1 MDKRFVILQEIGQGG
16 HGKVYRARDE
26 QLDRIV
32 AIKVFHDAQPE
43 GERLMKEARTLCRLT
58 HPGIISV
65 YDVSRISIAEG
76 EQTTITLS
84 EDISAQNEKLV
95 WAMIMEDLGDTDPLT
110 YVKEHGDDAALRI
123 AADIA
128 DALRAAH
135 ASGIYHCDLNN
146 SNVRVVRGHA
156 KVLDFSLAARTS
168 GRPYGTPAYRA
179 PEQTRGEEPTDK
191 TDVYGMGKL
200 LHVLLSRE
208 LPGAA
213 RGESGTPVAPA
224 NSKLGSLK
232 TVDALIGRMMDPD
245 PQRRP
250 SMEEVAKVCRASIR
264 SRSGWE
270 SRSLRRA
277 AGLVAAAAFAF
288 AGLLVFGRPWILRRG
303 SPSGP
308 ASPLSADTFT
318 VTVRVRGSAKDA
330 NLIPGVAGSKLL
342 LDLGSDR
349 RVATFDVNG
358 EATIKEVPARFHGQS
373 APLAV
378 EAPGYVIIDGAAS
391 FVLSKEPI
399 YISLAREET
408 PVAARLRVAIGIV
421 HRGRDVLM
429 VRRRYKE
436 GKLSWQFPAGIIKP
450 IQEPEQ
456 RIVDETLK
464 ETGVRIKIVGM
475 VGERISPETKVH
487 AIYFHGDYLSGDL
500 GNGEPNENAEVA
512 WVPANDVEKY
522 IITSMYQGVI
532 DLLSEIK
539 NGSVN

>member
-1 MDKRFVILQEIGQGG
+1 MLPAERRASGWLAGIFALRMLGLFLVLPVFALQA
-16 HGKVYRARDE
+16 RAY
-26 QLDRIV
+26 
-32 AIKVFHDAQPE
+32 A
-43 GERLMKEARTLCRLT
+43 G
-58 HPGIISV
+58 
-65 YDVSRISIAEG
+65 
-76 EQTTITLS
+76 
-84 EDISAQNEKLV
+84 
-95 WAMIMEDLGDTDPLT
+95 
-110 YVKEHGDDAALRI
+110 GDDPALVGL
-123 AADIA
+123 
-128 DALRAAH
+128 AL
-135 ASGIYHCDLNN
+135 GIYGL
-146 SNVRVVRGHA
+146 VQA
-156 KVLDFSLAARTS
+156 ML
-168 GRPYGTPAYRA
+168 
-179 PEQTRGEEPTDK
+179 Q
-191 TDVYGMGKL
+191 
-200 LHVLLSRE
+200 
-208 LPGAA
+208 LPLGAA
-213 RGESGTPVAPA
+213 SDRW
-224 NSKLGSLK
+224 
-232 TVDALIGRMMDPD
+232 GRK
-245 PQRRP
+245 R
-250 SMEEVAKVCRASIR
+250 VIV
-264 SRSGWE
+264 
-270 SRSLRRA
+270 
-277 AGLVAAAAFAF
+277 

-512 WVPANDVEKY
+512 WVPASDVEKY
-522 IITSMYQGVI
+522 ITTSMYQGVI